1 MNRGTA
7 NQAIEQAASDAIAG
21 MFNVLRTN
29 ELAEAREIAIGQFTT
44 GLRNLLRDIET
55 AKTIIEAEFPKPE

>member
-1 MNRGTA
+1 MNPDRA
-7 NQAIEQAASDAIAG
+7 KEAIDKAADDAIAG

-44 GLRNLLRDIET
+44 GLRNLRRDIET
-55 AKTIIEAEFPKPE
+55 AKSIIDTELQE

>member
-1 MNRGTA
+1 MNPDRA
-7 NQAIEQAASDAIAG
+7 KEAIDKAADDAMAG

-44 GLRNLLRDIET
+44 GLRNLRRDIET
-55 AKTIIEAEFPKPE
+55 AKSIIDTELQE